1 MLTLRVDR
9 LCEVAVGAG
18 RLVGLFCVVCI
29 AFLSSGNG
37 FVYNSKK
44 TPYVEV
50 RPIFVCDLLSASE
63 SLDFHLESFDS
74 FEFQFRSSIMKPS
87 LRKV

>member
-1 MLTLRVDR
+1 MECAKISCLLMASIVVRVVTLRVDR

-37 FVYNSKK
+37 FVYNSEK
-44 TPYVEV
+44 TPYVQV
-50 RPIFVCDLLSASE
+50 RPMFVCDLLSASE
-63 SLDFHLESFDS
+63 SSDF
-74 FEFQFRSSIMKPS
+74 R
-87 LRKV
+87 LRVF